1 MTGGLVAVVP
11 IRSLRDGKT
20 RLDGALLPTVR
31 AALIRRMLL
40 GVIAAINDSLAV
52 DAVGVVSPDPEAL
65 DLVSKLGPQVIPVVQ
80 SAATPGLNP
89 ALERGRAWANERHA
103 AGMLVLFGDLPL
115 LAPADVHHIV
125 RRDAPVVISPDRHGM
140 GTNAILLRSG
150 DESAA
155 AEFQF
160 LFGPG
165 SYKRHV
171 EEAHRLGLEVATSI
185 TPGTAIDLD
194 TPEDLRLLGLEPET
208 GRRDSLETIRIRLQ
222 QSSRR

>member
-11 IRSLRDGKT
+11 MRSLREGKA
-20 RLDGALLPTVR
+20 RLDGALEPAVR
-31 AALIRRMLL
+31 TALIRRMLL
-40 GVIAAINDSLAV
+40 GVIGAINDSLAV
-52 DAVGVVSPDPEAL
+52 DAVGVVSPDPAAL
-65 DLVSKLGPQVIPVVQ
+65 ELVLSLGPQVVPVAQ
-80 SAATPGLNP
+80 SSAAPGLNP
-89 ALERGRAWANERHA
+89 ALERGRTWATERHA

-115 LAPADVHHIV
+115 LSAPDIQHIV
-125 RRDAPVVISPDRHGM
+125 RRDAPVVISPDRHGT

-155 AEFQF
+155 AEFRF

-165 SYKRHV
+165 SYQRHV

-194 TPEDLRLLGLEPET
+194 TPDDLRLLGIEPET
-208 GRRDSLETIRIRLQ
+208 GSLDHLETVRVLRGAA
-222 QSSRR
+222 R